1 MQLIN
6 KLLGRS
12 ASGGHREESQFQDS
26 DSSDASSRNS
36 PRRELVQV
44 VLRDSMRR
52 HGIPSAWIECRI
64 LSVASRSTMS
74 HGMHVQLIVRDGA
87 DRLLAYVPAFQ
98 NSFMDEISRFDPRV
112 GDWLF
117 SLSWQ
122 FRNLTA
128 TVMPDPG
135 VWAGSSIAALLA
147 STPSM
152 PGSLAAKDG
161 TSPAATPVPTPAP
174 TASPA
179 APSPTATPTPTPTP
193 APVLQ
198 SPAVQAQPSRVV
210 DSVDDGEVL
219 EDLQALYAIRDAS
232 LRHGRPAAPGPS
244 GESDFEDT
252 QRGGDEGSP
261 TPVPP
266 GPRRW

>member
-12 ASGGHREESQFQDS
+12 APGSHRDESHFQDS
-26 DSSDASSRNS
+26 DSTTEAGSRNA

-64 LSVASRSTMS
+64 LSVSSRTSMS
-74 HGMHVQLIVRDGA
+74 RGMHVQLIVREGA
-87 DRLLAYVPAFQ
+87 DRLLSYVPAFQ

-135 VWAGSSIAALLA
+135 VWVGSSIAALLA
-147 STPSM
+147 STP
-152 PGSLAAKDG
+152 GSLAARDG
-161 TSPAATPVPTPAP
+161 TSGAATPAP
-174 TASPA
+174 TAVPTPVPA
-179 APSPTATPTPTPTP
+179 AVPSQTPRP

-198 SPAVQAQPSRVV
+198 SPAVQAPPSRVA
-210 DSVDDGEVL
+210 DPVDDGEL
-219 EDLQALYAIRDAS
+219 QEDLQALYAIRDAS
-232 LRHGRPAAPGPS
+232 LGRRLPGAPGPS

-252 QRGGDEGSP
+252 QPGSGDASP
-261 TPVPP
+261 TPEPP
-266 GPRRW
+266 APRRW

>member
-12 ASGGHREESQFQDS
+12 APGVHRDESQFQDS
-26 DSSDASSRNS
+26 DTTAEASSRNA

-64 LSVASRSTMS
+64 LSVSSRSTMS
-74 HGMHVQLIVRDGA
+74 HGMHVQLIVREGA
-87 DRLLAYVPAFQ
+87 DRLLSYVPAFQ

-122 FRNLTA
+122 FQNLTA

-147 STPSM
+147 STPSTAA
-152 PGSLAAKDG
+152 SLAAQDG
-161 TSPAATPVPTPAP
+161 SSPTAAPGPTPAP
-174 TASPA
+174 TPAPA
-179 APSPTATPTPTPTP
+179 APAPKP
-193 APVLQ
+193 APAPTLQ
-198 SPAVQAQPSRVV
+198 SPAVHAKRTV
-210 DSVDDGEVL
+210 DPVDDGEVL

-232 LRHGRPAAPGPS
+232 LRRGQPTASGPS
-244 GESDFEDT
+244 GQGDFQDT
-252 QRGGDEGSP
+252 QPGGDDTPP
-261 TPVPP
+261 TP
-266 GPRRW
+266 GASGSSRRW

>member
-1 MQLIN
+1 
-6 KLLGRS
+6 
-12 ASGGHREESQFQDS
+12 
-26 DSSDASSRNS
+26 
-36 PRRELVQV
+36 
-44 VLRDSMRR
+44 
-52 HGIPSAWIECRI
+52 
-64 LSVASRSTMS
+64 MS

-87 DRLLAYVPAFQ
+87 DRLLSYVPAFQ

-147 STPSM
+147 STPSTS
-152 PGSLAAKDG
+152 GSLAGRDG

-174 TASPA
+174 TPSPA
-179 APSPTATPTPTPTP
+179 APSPTPTP

-210 DSVDDGEVL
+210 DPVDDGEVL

-232 LRHGRPAAPGPS
+232 LRHGRPAVPGPS

-252 QRGGDEGSP
+252 QPGGDDASP
-261 TPVPP
+261 TPVSP